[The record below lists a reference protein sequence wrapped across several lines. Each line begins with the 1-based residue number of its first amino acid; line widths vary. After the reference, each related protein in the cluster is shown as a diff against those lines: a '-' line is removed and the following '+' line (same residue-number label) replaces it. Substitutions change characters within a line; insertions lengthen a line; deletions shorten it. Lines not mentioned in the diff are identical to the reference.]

1 MIFAGEKHPQ
11 FLGKSLVD
19 SSFLVNQLDY
29 SSFL

>member
-19 SSFLVNQLDY
+19 SSFLVNQLV
-29 SSFL
+29 